1 MSITLKTT
9 FDTDN
14 LSRVRELQRE
24 IIDFEKY
31 NKEHPSHQA
40 CFGNKT
46 AELMNL
52 IAKEETYNFIN
63 YIRTIYER

>member
-1 MSITLKTT
+1 MDITLKTT

-14 LSRVRELQRE
+14 LSRVRQLQRD
-24 IIDFEKY
+24 IIAFEKY
-31 NKEHPSHQA
+31 NREHPSHNI

-46 AELMNL
+46 NELITL
-52 IAKEETYNFIN
+52 IGKEETYNFIN

>member
-1 MSITLKTT
+1 MDITLKTT
-9 FDTDN
+9 FTTDN

-24 IIDFEKY
+24 IIDCNKY
-31 NKEHPSHQA
+31 NKEHPSDQI

-46 AELMNL
+46 NELITL
-52 IAKEETYNFIN
+52 IGKEETYNFIN

>member
-1 MSITLKTT
+1 MNITLKTT
-9 FDTDN
+9 FKTPH

-31 NKEHPSHQA
+31 NKEHPSHQV

-52 IAKEETYNFIN
+52 IGKEETYNFIN